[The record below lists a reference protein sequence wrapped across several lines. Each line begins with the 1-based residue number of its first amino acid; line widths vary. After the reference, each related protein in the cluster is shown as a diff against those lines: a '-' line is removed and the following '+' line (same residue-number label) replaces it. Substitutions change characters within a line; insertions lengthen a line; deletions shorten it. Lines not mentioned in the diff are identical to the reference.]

1 MDLSSVK
8 NLQSLAFYKAIDN
21 RVFFNKLKKVFVKVV
36 TRLGKSALCMPD
48 ANL

>member
-8 NLQSLAFYKAIDN
+8 NLQSLAFYKAKDN
-21 RVFFNKLKKVFVKVV
+21 KFNKLKKVFVKVV
-36 TRLGKSALCMPD
+36 TRLGNSALCMPD